1 MISFF
6 IVLYKKHKVCF
17 IIGKIINNSRNPS
30 ANIQEGQQRGLAV
43 GTGQGGRR
51 QTGSGAGTDVSVM
64 GSTPAGCW
72 EQSRLLMAGQKVTAT
87 KGDEGRGWED
97 RANENAEKHSR
108 RKGHP
113 KM

>member
-1 MISFF
+1 MGVFLISFF

-30 ANIQEGQQRGLAV
+30 ANIQEGQQRGLAL

-64 GSTPAGCW
+64 GSTPG
-72 EQSRLLMAGQKVTAT
+72 RLLGAVKITN
-87 KGDEGRGWED
+87 GR
-97 RANENAEKHSR
+97 AESNSNKR
-108 RKGHP
+108 R
-113 KM
+113 